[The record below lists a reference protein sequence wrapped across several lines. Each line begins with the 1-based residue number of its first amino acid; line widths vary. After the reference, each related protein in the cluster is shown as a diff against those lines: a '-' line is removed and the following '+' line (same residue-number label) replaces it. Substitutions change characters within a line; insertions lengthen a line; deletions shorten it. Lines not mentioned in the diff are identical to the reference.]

1 MSPHGCRTA
10 MASRDEKVSNL
21 GFREMQSLFV
31 VRIKEVVNVV
41 EAR

>member
-1 MSPHGCRTA
+1 